1 MSRFTFSTEVSVS
14 DFEAAVALT
23 QTFHSLNIDVQR
35 ERQLDSS
42 RLFKHYTELKMLS
55 EFLQTYDEKV
65 LQKMDNPETQKK
77 IAQAETLA
85 KTTELSKVVST
96 MPSER
101 PLESLM
107 SAENLQVAQSK
118 FGDDK

>member
-1 MSRFTFSTEVSVS
+1 
-14 DFEAAVALT
+14 
-23 QTFHSLNIDVQR
+23 
-35 ERQLDSS
+35 
-42 RLFKHYTELKMLS
+42 
-55 EFLQTYDEKV
+55 
-65 LQKMDNPETQKK
+65 MDNPETQKK